1 MSLSNSL
8 RQQVRQRSGNR
19 CEYCLSHQD
28 YVMGRLQIDHILP
41 IAEGGTDDSENLCF
55 ACELCNQSKWKQTEA
70 IDPVTQSMVP
80 LFHPRRQV
88 WKEHFEWVDDGSRIV
103 GLSPEGRA
111 TVVALKLNNPLA
123 VRVRSNWVQAGWH
136 PPDLDL

>member
-1 MSLSNSL
+1 
-8 RQQVRQRSGNR
+8 
-19 CEYCLSHQD
+19 
-28 YVMGRLQIDHILP
+28 MG
-41 IAEGGTDDSENLCF
+41 
-55 ACELCNQSKWKQTEA
+55 

-136 PPDLDL
+136 PPD